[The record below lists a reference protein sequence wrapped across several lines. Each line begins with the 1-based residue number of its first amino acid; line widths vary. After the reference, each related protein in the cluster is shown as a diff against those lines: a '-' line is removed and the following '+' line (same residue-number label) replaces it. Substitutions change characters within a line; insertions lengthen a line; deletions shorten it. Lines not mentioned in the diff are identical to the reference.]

1 MPTIPTRGGPLFGG
15 AGPTGGNVAYPEDA
29 AAPAARYSTG
39 YNVMGTST
47 RPPYSRLT
55 AYDLNTGTIKWQ
67 IPVGDDLNTIARG
80 GPPSTG
86 AVGLRTGIM
95 PTKSGLVF
103 LAGGDGKVRAYDED
117 DGKVLWTGTLP
128 GGSRGVP
135 VIYESKGRQYVVIAS
150 IPGGGRGG
158 RAAAPAAPVAAGHP
172 ARLYRVRLA
181 QMTL

>member
-1 MPTIPTRGGPLFGG
+1 
-15 AGPTGGNVAYPEDA
+15 
-29 AAPAARYSTG
+29 
-39 YNVMGTST
+39 MGTST
-47 RPPYSRLT
+47 KPPYSRLT

-67 IPVGDDLNTIARG
+67 IPVGDDLNTIGRG
-80 GPPSTG
+80 GPTNTG

-95 PTKSGLVF
+95 PTKGGLVF

-150 IPGGGRGG
+150 TGGGRGG
-158 RAAAPAAPVAAGHP
+158 GGRGAPAAPVSADTPRGYIAFALP
-172 ARLYRVRLA
+172 R
-181 QMTL
+181 